1 MPVVQLIV
9 MGIMQGGVYALAASG
24 LTLIFSVMKF
34 LNLAHGDLITIG
46 MFGALLLWNL
56 IGLNPFIS
64 VLPAAI
70 LLFAI
75 GVVLYKTVINK
86 AENAPVENQL
96 LITLGLILVIESL
109 LRIIFGS
116 EYRSLTGYESIGFKI
131 AGIQLVSSWVISFII
146 AVGCVLSLYYVIRKS
161 DWGRAVR
168 ACSQDPEGALMR
180 GIDLSR
186 IRMTSFAL
194 GTAFAG
200 IAGACFAALRP
211 IYPTAG
217 FDYSVIAIII
227 VVLGG
232 MGSIVGSL
240 VGGVVIGIID
250 VFTSYYIGSQVHAV
264 GAFAVFILVLAF
276 RPEGLFG
283 RRGRIA

>member
-1 MPVVQLIV
+1 MAIAQLIS

-34 LNLAHGDLITIG
+34 LNLAHGDLITVG
-46 MFGALLLWNL
+46 MFGALLLW
-56 IGLNPFIS
+56 GAVRLNPFIS
-64 VLPAAI
+64 ILPAAV
-70 LLFAI
+70 LLFVI
-75 GVVLYKTVINK
+75 GIVLYKTVINK

-109 LRIIFGS
+109 LRIVFGS
-116 EYRSLTGYESIGFKI
+116 DYRSLKGFESIGFRI
-131 AGIQLVSSWVISFII
+131 AGIQLVSSWVISFIV
-146 AVGCVLSLYYVIRKS
+146 AVGCVLSLYFVIRRS

-180 GIDLSR
+180 GINLSR

-194 GTAFAG
+194 GVAFAG

-240 VGGVVIGIID
+240 VGGIIIGIID
-250 VFTSYYIGSQVHAV
+250 VFTAYFIGSQVHLV
-264 GAFAVFILVLAF
+264 GPFLVFILVLAF
-276 RPEGLFG
+276 KPEGLFG